1 MRILDCDQYSPEWW
15 AARAGVPTAS
25 NAERILT
32 PTGKPSSS
40 QAVYMGELIDEMVRP
55 RDERPSD
62 EQSFSGNKHT
72 ERGNDLEPKARAWH
86 SLVTGFD
93 TIEVGMIFRD
103 DGLVGCSPDA
113 LIVDKEGNPI
123 GGAEFKA
130 PEGKKHAYWMVEGK
144 LPDEFKQQVHFS
156 LAVSGLPF
164 WDFVSFCPGYK
175 PFRVRVTPD
184 DYTAKMAAEI
194 DAFVIKLEQA
204 KLKFTDYL
212 QARK

>member
-1 MRILDCDQYSPEWW
+1 MRILDCEQYSAEWW

-25 NAERILT
+25 EAERILT
-32 PTGKPSSS
+32 ASGKPSAS
-40 QAVYMGELIDEMVRP
+40 QPVYMGELIDDLVRP
-55 RDERPSD
+55 RQEREEEERRFDNS
-62 EQSFSGNKHT
+62 HT
-72 ERGNDLEPKARAWH
+72 RRGREHEPKARAWH

-113 LIVDKEGNPI
+113 LIVDKDGKPI
-123 GGAEFKA
+123 GGGEFKA

-156 LAVSGLPF
+156 LVVSGLPF

-175 PFRVRVTPD
+175 PFRIRVTPD

-194 DAFVIKLEQA
+194 DAFVIKLQVA
-204 KLKFTDYL
+204 KEKFIDYIN
-212 QARK
+212 QRK